1 MKDRIN
7 ALVLFALISV
17 LVLSLGILVCNPI
30 LGLAGLVVFVSLLI
44 YYKKNI
50 SIDEVRFTQAIE
62 NIYADLDKINQER
75 MYEMPIAMAIV
86 DTEGLIYW
94 YNQAFGNV
102 FKNDKRALF
111 NKNIIEELNFD
122 LKAAVQVEEYTF
134 NYEDR
139 EYGVVTNSFSDRIHQ
154 FELVHFF
161 DLTEQSRQKQLYRK
175 TSPIFC
181 YVVIDNYDEINEKL
195 PSHKRSA
202 VLSQVD
208 IKINRWAKAIDSV
221 IVEYENDRYLMIFE
235 RGKICGIQDER
246 FKILDDVREIENDE
260 KTPVTLSIGIGISE
274 KILGIKESQELS
286 HAALEIALARGGDQA
301 VVRRDDKMLFYG
313 GKTEATEKRT
323 KVKARVKA
331 HGLAELI
338 KEADNVLL
346 MGHQNPDMDCLGSA
360 IGLLGVCRAL
370 DKEARIII
378 REINYSIKSMFEYL
392 LEKGD
397 YQEAFITPK
406 EVEEF
411 KQEKTLVIIVDTQN
425 GNFLEMPELPE
436 QVSKVVVIDH
446 HRLSGK
452 SIANAIMTYTES
464 YASSTCEL
472 VTELIQYIDEKEK
485 TVDAVEANAL
495 LAGICMD
502 TKMFTLKTGVRTFEA
517 ASYLKR
523 KGADTIIAKTLLQDD
538 LSTYAKKSEAVKN
551 AKIYFDNIAVSVFE
565 NNTDSG
571 RLIAAQAADELLN
584 IKGIIASFII
594 LKNDDGLNISGRS
607 MGDINVQVILEKLGG
622 GGHLAMAGAQLP
634 NVTDPEIGR
643 ELLIEAIEKYQKE
656 NE

>member
-1 MKDRIN
+1 
-7 ALVLFALISV
+7 
-17 LVLSLGILVCNPI
+17 
-30 LGLAGLVVFVSLLI
+30 
-44 YYKKNI
+44 
-50 SIDEVRFTQAIE
+50 
-62 NIYADLDKINQER
+62 
-75 MYEMPIAMAIV
+75 
-86 DTEGLIYW
+86 
-94 YNQAFGNV
+94 
-102 FKNDKRALF
+102 
-111 NKNIIEELNFD
+111 
-122 LKAAVQVEEYTF
+122 
-134 NYEDR
+134 
-139 EYGVVTNSFSDRIHQ
+139 
-154 FELVHFF
+154 
-161 DLTEQSRQKQLYRK
+161 
-175 TSPIFC
+175 
-181 YVVIDNYDEINEKL
+181 
-195 PSHKRSA
+195 
-202 VLSQVD
+202 
-208 IKINRWAKAIDSV
+208 
-221 IVEYENDRYLMIFE
+221 
-235 RGKICGIQDER
+235 
-246 FKILDDVREIENDE
+246 
-260 KTPVTLSIGIGISE
+260 
-274 KILGIKESQELS
+274 
-286 HAALEIALARGGDQA
+286 
-301 VVRRDDKMLFYG
+301 
-313 GKTEATEKRT
+313 
-323 KVKARVKA
+323 
-331 HGLAELI
+331 
-338 KEADNVLL
+338 
-346 MGHQNPDMDCLGSA
+346 
-360 IGLLGVCRAL
+360 LGVCRAL

-485 TVDAVEANAL
+485 AVDAVEANAL